1 MKYLMI
7 DRSQGFYKTDKE
19 ESKMTP
25 IDQITKEDLLKLLD
39 LCVGEDF
46 EMDVFDANNLK
57 NAAHQIIYKNIYLK
71 LDGVR
76 KQRVRFLDEK
86 TALYSKAIEEYSI
99 ELVSMDTQ

>member
-46 EMDVFDANNLK
+46 EMDVFDAKNLK

-71 LDGVR
+71 LEGVR